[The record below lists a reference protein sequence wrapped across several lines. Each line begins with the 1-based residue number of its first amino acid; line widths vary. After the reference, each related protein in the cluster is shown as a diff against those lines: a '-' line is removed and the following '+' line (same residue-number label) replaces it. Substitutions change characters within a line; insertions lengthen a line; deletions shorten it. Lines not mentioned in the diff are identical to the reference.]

1 MARELSLSGNKGERM
16 TQLPDMSSLRTR
28 GLDAALRAIGFVLWF
43 SFILFCV
50 GLNQSHG
57 LASADDAFFAI
68 IAKSLASGL
77 GYATTFPVFS
87 KEIAHPILFFPY
99 ADGSY
104 VDCSL
109 RDRFQNLRKE

>member
-1 MARELSLSGNKGERM
+1 M

-50 GLNQSHG
+50 GLNQSHWA
-57 LASADDAFFAI
+57 LAGADDAFFAI
-68 IAKSLASGL
+68 TAKSLASGL
-77 GYATTFPVFS
+77 GYATTCPVFS
-87 KEIAHPILFFPY
+87 KETTHPILLYPLGN
-99 ADGSY
+99 GSY